1 MKYTRIPLKVRGIK
15 RGKVRWN
22 EGMKLFV
29 LLTISCFP
37 PEPPFITIAPTPAVL
52 NPTPFNPDPDTPGA
66 DEGIG
71 GCPEKAASSL
81 GTISI
86 RKSK

>member
-1 MKYTRIPLKVRGIK
+1 MK
-15 RGKVRWN
+15 
-22 EGMKLFV
+22 EMKLFV

-37 PEPPFITIAPTPAVL
+37 PEPPFTIAPTPAV
-52 NPTPFNPDPDTPGA
+52 PTPAPFNPDPPATDTAGA
-66 DEGIG
+66 DEDTG
-71 GCPEKAASSL
+71 GCPEKVASSL